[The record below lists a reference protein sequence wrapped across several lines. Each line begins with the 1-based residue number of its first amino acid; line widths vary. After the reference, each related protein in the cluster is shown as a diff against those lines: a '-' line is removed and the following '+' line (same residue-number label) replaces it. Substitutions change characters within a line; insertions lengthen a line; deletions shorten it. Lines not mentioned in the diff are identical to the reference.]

1 MFVCLKSKSDA
12 HVTALCSGT
21 CVDDGIKMGI
31 RELINL
37 FSSFLKASTA
47 RSSNFKTGICK
58 CVICL
63 RQNTLKPMHHCFSF
77 KDPSHSLC
85 CSQVNMISIVC
96 I

>member
-12 HVTALCSGT
+12 HATALCSGA

-37 FSSFLKASTA
+37 FSSFHKASTA

-58 CVICL
+58 CL
-63 RQNTLKPMHHCFSF
+63 RQNTLKPMRHCCSF

-85 CSQVNMISIVC
+85 GSQVNMISIVC